1 MLEVWSGREDDE
13 MLVPNHYT
21 KTVNLPKHLYLTPTH
36 RDWEGQ
42 CGRSYPMVL
51 PEFHQSIMLTLKY
64 ETKFEN
70 IGCVENFTS
79 KGGLSTRK
87 LIYQV

>member
-13 MLVPNHYT
+13 MLVTNHYT
-21 KTVNLPKHLYLTPTH
+21 KIVNLPRHCYLMPTH

-42 CGRSYPMVL
+42 CGRSYRIVL
-51 PEFHQSIMLTLKY
+51 PEFHQSIMPTFKS
-64 ETKFEN
+64 ETKFES
-70 IGCVENFTS
+70 IGCVENS
-79 KGGLSTRK
+79 MPKRGHSARK